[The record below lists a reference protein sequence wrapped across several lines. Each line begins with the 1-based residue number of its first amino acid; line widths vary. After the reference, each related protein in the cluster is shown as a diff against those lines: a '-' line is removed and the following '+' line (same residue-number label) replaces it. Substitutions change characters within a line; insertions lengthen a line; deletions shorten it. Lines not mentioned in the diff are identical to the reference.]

1 MTPLRKRML
10 EDLELRK
17 ASKNTIDAY
26 IRQVR
31 QFSEYHG
38 KCPSKLGREDV
49 RQYLLY
55 LVKEKKVAEGT
66 YGQAMAALK
75 FLYGTTL
82 GRKWI
87 LDGIPRPRKSQKL
100 PVVLSLD
107 EVAEFFS
114 GMPSLK
120 YRAIVM
126 IAFAGG
132 LRVSEVVALRIR
144 DIDSK
149 QMLIRIH
156 EAKGMKDRNVMLSKH
171 LLVILREYWKAAQP
185 QDYLFPGR
193 GRSGHL
199 SRQAVDAACDVAL
212 ARTKL
217 KKNVSMHTLR
227 HSFATE
233 LQRNG
238 TDLRTIQILLGHSS
252 IKTTAK
258 YLHISNESVANTKS
272 PLDILMEHKS
282 KDEPK
287 S

>member
-10 EDLELRK
+10 EDLELKK

-120 YRAIVM
+120 CHGAP
-126 IAFAGG
+126 
-132 LRVSEVVALRIR
+132 
-144 DIDSK
+144 K
-149 QMLIRIH
+149 
-156 EAKGMKDRNVMLSKH
+156 
-171 LLVILREYWKAAQP
+171 
-185 QDYLFPGR
+185 PG
-193 GRSGHL
+193 H
-199 SRQAVDAACDVAL
+199 
-212 ARTKL
+212 
-217 KKNVSMHTLR
+217 
-227 HSFATE
+227 
-233 LQRNG
+233 
-238 TDLRTIQILLGHSS
+238 
-252 IKTTAK
+252 
-258 YLHISNESVANTKS
+258 
-272 PLDILMEHKS
+272 
-282 KDEPK
+282 
-287 S
+287 

>member
-10 EDLELRK
+10 EDLELK
-17 ASKNTIDAY
+17 KSPKNTVDAY

-31 QFSEYHG
+31 QFAEYHG

-55 LVKEKKVAEGT
+55 LVKEKKIAEST
-66 YGQAMAALK
+66 FDQALAALK

-82 GRKWI
+82 GRKWT
-87 LDGIPRPRKSQKL
+87 LDGIPRPRKPKKL
-100 PVVLSLD
+100 PVVLSLE

-114 GMPSLK
+114 GIPSLK
-120 YRAIVM
+120 YRTIVM
-126 IAFAGG
+126 IAFAAG
-132 LRVSEVVALRIR
+132 LRVSEVVALRTR

-149 QMLIRIH
+149 RMMIRVQQ
-156 EAKGMKDRNVMLSKH
+156 AKGKKDREVMLSKH
-171 LLVILREYWKAAQP
+171 LLVILREYWKAAKP
-185 QDYLFPGR
+185 TDYLFPGR
-193 GRSGHL
+193 GQSGHI
-199 SRQAVDAACDVAL
+199 SRQAVDAACDAAL

-227 HSFATE
+227 HTFATE
-233 LQRNG
+233 LCRDG
-238 TDLRTIQILLGHSS
+238 VDLRTIQILLGHSS
-252 IKTTAK
+252 ITTTAK
-258 YLHISNESVANTKS
+258 YLHVSDESLANTKS
-272 PLDILMEHKS
+272 PLDILMERKD